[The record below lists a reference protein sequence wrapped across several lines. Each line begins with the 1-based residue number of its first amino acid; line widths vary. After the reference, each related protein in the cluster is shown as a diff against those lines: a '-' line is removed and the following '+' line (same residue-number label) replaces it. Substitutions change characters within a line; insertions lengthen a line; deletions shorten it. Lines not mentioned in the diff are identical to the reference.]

1 MIKFSGKL
9 YLEDLCENSQIV
21 VLMDGKNEL
30 VGVHIFKL
38 INKIYDHG
46 YWMAYTSSYN
56 VDEMKVGNSKQI
68 S

>member
-1 MIKFSGKL
+1 MASCL
-9 YLEDLCENSQIV
+9 DLILFYV
-21 VLMDGKNEL
+21 
-30 VGVHIFKL
+30 ITKL